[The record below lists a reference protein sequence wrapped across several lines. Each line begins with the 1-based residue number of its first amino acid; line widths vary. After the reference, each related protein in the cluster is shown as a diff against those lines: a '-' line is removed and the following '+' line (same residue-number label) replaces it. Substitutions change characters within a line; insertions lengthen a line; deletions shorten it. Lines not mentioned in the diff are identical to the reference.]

1 MKFINGLIL
10 LWRSSIIVAE
20 GNDHQHS
27 FIRRAQVPQL
37 PLCGAPPST
46 CWCDLISP
54 SSTSKVCPAYPTEAI
69 YTHKT
74 DVADFFASLELM
86 NPDYKDLK
94 LCYPDLSTS
103 VNLEGVSIN
112 PEILCD
118 EGILVGGKAAKSK
131 STSTQCLQA
140 CKPHPDTAVCGI
152 KLMHDGCDIDPHE
165 YGDSCS
171 GNLAD
176 SYLVRT
182 FRNDEKREGSK
193 YFPFHE
199 GACGVCS
206 TTQDMA
212 SFMRYSYPD
221 LAETTVPHPTID
233 TMSFLCHM
241 AVTQMN
247 PGISAKD
254 LVDQVA
260 LCLQQ
265 GYQGV
270 PSADLSPNC
279 AYAWGVNVFLTG
291 LPESVGGCNI
301 VCSEMLSL
309 LLTGDCKPDMDNKC
323 PYNPVNCSL
332 HECLRCDDSVSGS
345 QFIQLSGNTRR
356 FAGIHTMLPR
366 PCGSL
371 ADISHTCVAKL

>member
-1 MKFINGLIL
+1 LIL
-10 LWRSSIIVAE
+10 L
-20 GNDHQHS
+20 
-27 FIRRAQVPQL
+27 L
-37 PLCGAPPST
+37 L
-46 CWCDLISP
+46 
-54 SSTSKVCPAYPTEAI
+54 
-69 YTHKT
+69 
-74 DVADFFASLELM
+74 
-86 NPDYKDLK
+86 
-94 LCYPDLSTS
+94 
-103 VNLEGVSIN
+103 
-112 PEILCD
+112 
-118 EGILVGGKAAKSK
+118 
-131 STSTQCLQA
+131 
-140 CKPHPDTAVCGI
+140 
-152 KLMHDGCDIDPHE
+152 DGCDIDPHE

-199 GACGVCS
+199 GGKCFDASFFSIIDLIDFDKRIAACGVCS
-206 TTQDMA
+206 TAQDMA

-270 PSADLSPNC
+270 PSADLSP
-279 AYAWGVNVFLTG
+279 
-291 LPESVGGCNI
+291 
-301 VCSEMLSL
+301 
-309 LLTGDCKPDMDNKC
+309 
-323 PYNPVNCSL
+323 
-332 HECLRCDDSVSGS
+332 VSTETS
-345 QFIQLSGNTRR
+345 
-356 FAGIHTMLPR
+356 
-366 PCGSL
+366 
-371 ADISHTCVAKL
+371 